1 LLLAGGGWYFYKRR
15 QKLQANTMLHSM
27 AMQQQQPA
35 APTGTPAA
43 HYMPGT
49 SSSGLGAGVTPGAMM
64 ALVCCIALLSLM
76 SLPTADAAG
85 LKWESRKEEVD
96 NAFAHVVASGVTIVL
111 VIASVMTC
119 CCPGTLVALAA
130 GR

>member
-1 LLLAGGGWYFYKRR
+1 MLGGLLLLAGGGWYIYKRR

-27 AMQQQQPA
+27 AMQQQQP
-35 APTGTPAA
+35 
-43 HYMPGT
+43 GT
-49 SSSGLGAGVTPGAMM
+49 SSGAGVAPGAMM
-64 ALVCCIALLSLM
+64 ALVCCITLLSLV

-85 LKWESRKEEVD
+85 PKWQTREEEVGD
-96 NAFAHVVASGVTIVL
+96 AFAHVVAQGVMIL
-111 VIASVMTC
+111 VAIASVMAC